1 MSMNAWKNGSVVK
14 RLYAVLGLIGLIVVG
29 QMALGYVQQWRSN
42 ATLNDIVNTE
52 YKRMREVAAWELMS
66 TGTTVRII
74 ALNRGTDPGLGS
86 LFGPEIGPRI
96 DKIDAYLA
104 SIKSWAKDPDQLA
117 VLAEIDA
124 EGPLIMDALGKIA
137 KFREQGD
144 SEAAL
149 AEFET
154 GFMPHVNKYQE
165 GIARFSDLQE
175 KKVIARTREQQ
186 ARQQKD
192 FWVGLG
198 ATAVVVLVVAG
209 LMVRLAHHIRDALG
223 RSMRMAESVSGG
235 DLTVR
240 SQSTSQD
247 EFGQLMRAMDAMAE
261 SLSGV
266 VGRVRSSTGHL
277 KEASGEIAQG
287 NQDLSER
294 TERQASHLQQT
305 AATMAELTEAVRLT
319 ADNAGEA
326 AKLADQARQV
336 ADQGGEMVGRV
347 VDTMSR
353 IEQSSRR
360 IEEIISVI
368 DGISFQTNILA
379 LNAAVEAARA
389 GEQGRGFAVVAAEVR
404 NLAQRSASAAKEIK
418 SLIVDSSDKV
428 RDGGEQVNAAG
439 KTMKELVQAV
449 NQVST
454 LIADISLS
462 ASSQRSGIADVG
474 ASVSEIDRSTQQ
486 NAALVEEAAAA
497 AGSMRSQAL
506 QLDEAVMAFKL

>member
-1 MSMNAWKNGSVVK
+1 MNAWKNGSVVK
-14 RLYAVLGLIGLIVVG
+14 RLYAVLGLVGLVVIG
-29 QMALGYVQQWRSN
+29 QMALSFVQEWRSN
-42 ATLNDIVNTE
+42 ATLNEIANTE

-66 TGTTVRII
+66 TGTTVRIV
-74 ALNRGTDPGLGS
+74 ALNKGTDPGLAS
-86 LFGPEIGPRI
+86 LFGPELGPRI
-96 DKIDAYLA
+96 EKIDAYLA
-104 SIKSWAKDPDQLA
+104 NIKTWATDPEQVAL
-117 VLAEIDA
+117 LEEIES
-124 EGPLIMDALGKIA
+124 EGSLIMTALGKMA
-137 KFREQGD
+137 SFREQGD
-144 SEAAL
+144 NESAL
-149 AEFET
+149 AEFEG
-154 GFMPHVNKYQE
+154 GFMPHVTKYQE

-186 ARQQKD
+186 ALQQQQ
-192 FWVGLG
+192 FWIGLSV
-198 ATAVVVLVVAG
+198 TAAIVLVVAG

-223 RSMRMAESVSGG
+223 RSMRMAESVAGG

-240 SQSTSQD
+240 SKNDAKD

-261 SLSGV
+261 NLSNV

-305 AATMAELTEAVRLT
+305 TATMADLTEAVRLT

-326 AKLADQARQV
+326 ARLADQARQV

-474 ASVSEIDRSTQQ
+474 ASVSEIDSSTQQ
-486 NAALVEEAAAA
+486 NAALVEQAAAA
-497 AGSMRSQAL
+497 AGSMRTQAL
-506 QLDEAVMAFKL
+506 QLDEAVMSFKL